1 MNILSPLDIEEGTET
16 PHNWAK
22 SSKLI
27 QSLLFDAI
35 EFD

>member
-1 MNILSPLDIEEGTET
+1 MNILSPLETGEATDT

-27 QSLLFDAI
+27 QSLLFDTI